1 MSELVFAAVILIAG
15 VIGLIGLGSMVVSP
29 PLAQKI
35 FLVAGMIG
43 MLGFLGYAIV
53 RVRAE
58 KRERAQNSGNKS

>member
-1 MSELVFAAVILIAG
+1 MSELVLAVVILVAG
-15 VIGLIGLGSMVVSP
+15 VIGLIGLGTMVVSP

-43 MLGFLGYAIV
+43 MLGFFGYAVV

-58 KRERAQNSGNKS
+58 RRERAQNSGK